1 MTSRTTS
8 LRYPEGT
15 KTVGTARVREDKT
28 IGRSFA
34 ERELMR
40 RTGNAPHST
49 FDEVADGIDAGVTTI
64 GDELIRSEG
73 WDQSAVDAVG
83 AKRRAELA
91 SAADLL
97 RQAGTTAIARSVAS
111 SAAEAGSIGAPEPLG
126 KALKRLT
133 KPAGPR
139 KSKYGNQKCESGGI
153 KFDSKREMMRWH
165 DLVRMQ
171 ARGEIS
177 ELELQVPFVLADPV
191 VIDGRK
197 RPALRYVADFVY
209 EQNGE
214 TVVEDV
220 KGRVTEGY
228 RIKRHL
234 MAARGITIKEV
245 K

>member
-1 MTSRTTS
+1 MTSRTNA

-28 IGRSFA
+28 VGRSYA

-49 FDEVADGIDAGVTTI
+49 FDEVADGI
-64 GDELIRSEG
+64 S
-73 WDQSAVDAVG
+73 QSV
-83 AKRRAELA
+83 KA
-91 SAADLL
+91 SAA
-97 RQAGTTAIARSVAS
+97 VA
-111 SAAEAGSIGAPEPLG
+111 AQIGQPAPLG
-126 KALKRLT
+126 KAITRLT
-133 KPAGPR
+133 KPAGPA
-139 KSKYGNQKCESGGI
+139 KTPKYRNTKCESGGI
-153 KFDSKREMMRWH
+153 KFDSKREMARWH
-165 DLVRMQ
+165 ELVQMQ

-191 VIDGRK
+191 VIAGRK

-209 EQNGE
+209 EQGGE

>member
-1 MTSRTTS
+1 MTSRSTA

-15 KTVGTARVREDKT
+15 TNVGTARVREDKT
-28 IGRSFA
+28 VGRSFA

-49 FDEVADGIDAGVTTI
+49 FDEVADGI
-64 GDELIRSEG
+64 SE
-73 WDQSAVDAVG
+73 SV
-83 AKRRAELA
+83 KA
-91 SAADLL
+91 SAA
-97 RQAGTTAIARSVAS
+97 VAAQIGQ
-111 SAAEAGSIGAPEPLG
+111 SAPLG

-133 KPAGPR
+133 KPAAPG
-139 KSKYGNQKCESGGI
+139 KSKYGNQKCESAGI
-153 KFDSKREMMRWH
+153 RFDSKREMMRWH
-165 DLVRMQ
+165 DLVQMQ

-191 VIDGRK
+191 VIGGRK

-209 EQNGE
+209 EQGGE

-220 KGRVTEGY
+220 KGRITEGY

>member
-1 MTSRTTS
+1 MTSRANA

-15 KTVGTARVREDKT
+15 TKVGTARVREDKT
-28 IGRSFA
+28 VGRSFA

-49 FDEVADGIDAGVTTI
+49 FDEVADGI
-64 GDELIRSEG
+64 SE
-73 WDQSAVDAVG
+73 SV
-83 AKRRAELA
+83 KA
-91 SAADLL
+91 SAA
-97 RQAGTTAIARSVAS
+97 A
-111 SAAEAGSIGAPEPLG
+111 AAEIGQPTALG
-126 KALKRLT
+126 KAIKRLT
-133 KPAGPR
+133 KPASPA
-139 KSKYGNQKCESGGI
+139 KASKYRNQKCESGGI

-165 DLVRMQ
+165 DLVQMQ
-171 ARGEIS
+171 VRGEIS
-177 ELELQVPFVLADPV
+177 DLELQVPFVLAAPV
-191 VIDGRK
+191 VIAGRK

-209 EQNGE
+209 EQGGQ
-214 TVVEDV
+214 TIVEDV

>member
-1 MTSRTTS
+1 MTSRTNA

-28 IGRSFA
+28 VGRSFA

-49 FDEVADGIDAGVTTI
+49 FDEVADGI
-64 GDELIRSEG
+64 SE
-73 WDQSAVDAVG
+73 SV
-83 AKRRAELA
+83 KA
-91 SAADLL
+91 SAA
-97 RQAGTTAIARSVAS
+97 VA
-111 SAAEAGSIGAPEPLG
+111 AQIGQPAPLG
-126 KALKRLT
+126 KAIKRLT
-133 KPAGPR
+133 KPAGPA
-139 KSKYGNQKCESGGI
+139 KAPKYGNQKCTAGGH

-165 DLVRMQ
+165 DLVQMQ

-177 ELELQVPFVLADPV
+177 ELELQVPFVLAEPV
-191 VIDGRK
+191 VIAGRK

-209 EQNGE
+209 EQGGE

>member
-1 MTSRTTS
+1 MTNRTNA

-28 IGRSFA
+28 VGRSFA

-49 FDEVADGIDAGVTTI
+49 FDEIADGI
-64 GDELIRSEG
+64 SE
-73 WDQSAVDAVG
+73 SV
-83 AKRRAELA
+83 KA
-91 SAADLL
+91 SAA
-97 RQAGTTAIARSVAS
+97 VA
-111 SAAEAGSIGAPEPLG
+111 AQIGQPAPLG
-126 KALKRLT
+126 KAIARLT
-133 KPAGPR
+133 KPAGPA
-139 KSKYGNQKCESGGI
+139 KPAKYRNTKCESSGI
-153 KFDSKREMMRWH
+153 KFDSKREMARWH
-165 DLVRMQ
+165 ELVQMQ
-171 ARGEIS
+171 VRGEIS
-177 ELELQVPFVLADPV
+177 ELELQVPFVLAEPV
-191 VIDGRK
+191 VIAGRK

-209 EQNGE
+209 EQGGQ
-214 TVVEDV
+214 TIVEDV